1 MEFEQDNLMG
11 LTTRQIDE
19 ELQKVLT
26 QLMKNEI
33 DAATAKKKSIEL
45 NKCISA
51 IQKELR
57 QAKKSLKEKGQ

>member
-1 MEFEQDNLMG
+1 
-11 LTTRQIDE
+11 
-19 ELQKVLT
+19 
-26 QLMKNEI
+26 MKNEI